1 MDLSATAY
9 ALIGLGA
16 LLAGILPRVLERR
29 PLSMPIAFLGLG
41 MVVFLLPLGLPEPDP
56 LTHPEFTTQLTEI
69 GVIVALMGAGLKIDR
84 PLGRRRWSS
93 TWRLLAVAMPL
104 CIAGVAVLGWWWLGL
119 APAAA
124 LLLAAALAPTDPV
137 LASDVQVG
145 EPTDV
150 EDSEDEVRFAL
161 TSEAGLNDG
170 LAFPFVY
177 AAIAIATVG
186 LAPENWLGRWLTV
199 DVGYR
204 ILLGVAGGLLVGW
217 LLGKLFFRARSER
230 LRLARHSEGFLAL
243 AATFLSFGLV
253 ELVGGYGFVAVFVTA
268 RAIRAAERSHE
279 YHQVLHNFAEQ
290 VERLLTVLLLLLL
303 GGAVVTGLLAPLT
316 WPAVALALALVF
328 VVRPLTGR
336 VSLLGAPGRPAEHW
350 VVALF
355 GIRGVGTFYYL
366 GYATTH
372 AHFPDAE
379 LLWATAGLVVVVSVV
394 VHGVTATP
402 VMQFLDARLD
412 RTPAPASGE
421 PATGEPTTGESTT
434 DEPTTDKPTAQA
446 RPTDLPVPRR
456 PEGPTTSGAGSRSR
470 PN

>member
-1 MDLSATAY
+1 VDLSATAY
-9 ALIGLGA
+9 ALIGFGA

-56 LTHPEFTTQLTEI
+56 LRHGEIATQLTEI

-93 TWRLLAVAMPL
+93 AWRLLAIAMPL
-104 CIAGVAVLGWWWLGL
+104 CIAAVALLGWWWMSL

-145 EPTDV
+145 EPTDA

-161 TSEAGLNDG
+161 TAEAGLNDG

-186 LAPENWLGRWLTV
+186 LAPGDWLGEWLSV

-204 ILLGVAGGLLVGW
+204 ILVGMAGGLLVGW
-217 LLGKLFFRARSER
+217 LLGKLFFRARSKH
-230 LRLARHSEGFLAL
+230 LQLARHSEGFLAL
-243 AATFLSFGLV
+243 AATFLSYGLV

-316 WPAVALALALVF
+316 WPAVAVALALVF
-328 VVRPLTGR
+328 VVRPLTGWL
-336 VSLLGAPGRPAEHW
+336 SLLGTPGRPAQRW
-350 VVALF
+350 VIALF

-366 GYATTH
+366 AYASTH
-372 AHFPDAE
+372 AHFPGTD
-379 LLWATAGLVVVVSVV
+379 LLWATAGLAVIVSVV
-394 VHGVTATP
+394 VHGVAATP
-402 VMQFLDARLD
+402 VMRLLDGEAPEGADGSAGARVP
-412 RTPAPASGE
+412 RARRAPA
-421 PATGEPTTGESTT
+421 A
-434 DEPTTDKPTAQA
+434 A
-446 RPTDLPVPRR
+446 R
-456 PEGPTTSGAGSRSR
+456 E
-470 PN
+470 